1 MIAREHP
8 LLLGSASPR
17 RREILEQLR
26 LPIRIVTP
34 SIDERATHGEGAD
47 AYLERIVEAKLVGAA
62 ALSASVVIG
71 GVLVADTI
79 VLVDDAIL
87 GKPAD
92 DAEARSMLAR
102 LSGRTHE
109 VCSRFAIASPQAPAR
124 ALAAET
130 VRTKVTFRELAEDEV
145 ARYVAT
151 GEGRDK
157 AGSYAIQGIGTF
169 AVAQIEGSYSNV
181 VGLPA
186 AEVVAA
192 LLRAKLL
199 EAFPLVDAR

>member
-34 SIDERATHGEGAD
+34 SVDERATHGERAD

-62 ALSASVVIG
+62 ALSASVTVG
-71 GVLVADTI
+71 GILVADTI

-109 VCSRFAIASPQAPAR
+109 VCSRFAIASHRAPAR

-151 GEGRDK
+151 REGRDK
-157 AGSYAIQGIGTF
+157 AGSYAIQGIGAF
-169 AVAQIEGSYSNV
+169 AVAQIEG
-181 VGLPA
+181 
-186 AEVVAA
+186 
-192 LLRAKLL
+192 
-199 EAFPLVDAR
+199 